1 MSGIVDNK
9 VVLITGGA
17 TGIGRAAALTFAR
30 EGARVVVADILDPQG
45 DQVVE
50 QIRAG
55 GGQALFIHCDV
66 TQSAEVQAMIARAV
80 EAFGRLDCAFNNAG
94 FEGDFAPTLECC
106 EENFDRSIAINLKG
120 VWLCMKAEM
129 LQMLEQK
136 SGGAIVNTASVAG
149 VVAERGFPA
158 YAAAKAGVIQ
168 LTRTAAVEYA
178 ATGIRVN
185 ALCPGVINTP
195 MIERA
200 LAKMNI
206 QGMAPGTPRI
216 PLVGWFSEQLLDTA
230 PAKKMMLKLMSPMG
244 RPGLPEEIAEAAVFL
259 CSDKAA
265 YMTGQTMIIDG
276 GMTAA

>member
-17 TGIGRAAALTFAR
+17 TGIGRAAALAFSR

-45 DQVVE
+45 DGVVE
-50 QIRAG
+50 QIQAG
-55 GGQALFIHCDV
+55 GRQALFIHCDV
-66 TQSAEVQAMIARAV
+66 TQSAEVQAMVNRAV

-94 FEGDFAPTLECC
+94 YEGDFAPTLECC

-200 LAKMNI
+200 LSKINI
-206 QGMAPGTPRI
+206 QGMAPGMPRI
-216 PLVGWFSEQLLDTA
+216 PLVGWFSEQLLDTV